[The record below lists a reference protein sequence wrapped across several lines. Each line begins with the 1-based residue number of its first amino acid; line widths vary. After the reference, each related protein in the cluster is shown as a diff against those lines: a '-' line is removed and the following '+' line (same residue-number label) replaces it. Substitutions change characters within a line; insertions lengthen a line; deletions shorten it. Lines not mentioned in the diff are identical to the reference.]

1 MIISKCLIK
10 RTTASASMLPV
21 FEEGSK
27 LSPSSLMHWL
37 LLSGNPLGL
46 NSNFSTD
53 SIVKINYAKID

>member
-1 MIISKCLIK
+1 
-10 RTTASASMLPV
+10 MLPV

-27 LSPSSLMHWL
+27 LSPSSLMEWL

-53 SIVKINYAKID
+53 SIVKIKLAKMD